1 MKEKLTDIGIPFE
14 QLALVGIDRG
24 KLASLPEDVRKQ
36 LLGGEVTPVIKT
48 AVTTDNNN
56 VVYIPAK
63 LQIVRDSEG
72 NPMLLAY
79 PVRKD
84 LHTELNLSD
93 SQREDLKQGD
103 VLVFGRRYLQ
113 MDPETKSV
121 INKPDSEVD
130 KALADVEKI
139 RDIELGSQQKDAIR
153 DGKPVELNVG
163 GEKVTVGIDLREPQM
178 FKIVKG
184 DMDEWNRQKQMRYDE
199 AHPEFMGLVMT
210 DKNRW
215 EYQRVVESQSTERV
229 LELNPSKNTKQS
241 NGLKV

>member
-72 NPMLLAY
+72 KTMLLAY

-84 LHTELNLSD
+84 LHTDLNLSD

-113 MDPETKSV
+113 MDPETRSV
-121 INKPDSEVD
+121 INKPDFEVD

-215 EYQRVVESQSTERV
+215 EYQKVMERQSTERV
-229 LELNPSKNTKQS
+229 SELDSTKNAKQS